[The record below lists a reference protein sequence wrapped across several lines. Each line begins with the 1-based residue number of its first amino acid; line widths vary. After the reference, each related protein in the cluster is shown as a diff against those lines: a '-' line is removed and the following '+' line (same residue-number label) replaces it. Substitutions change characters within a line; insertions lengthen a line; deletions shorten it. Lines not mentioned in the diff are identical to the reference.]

1 MLNSRLNQGKSRP
14 RAGQSRYS
22 PKTALCLPVLPP
34 FPPESLRQKS
44 ACFSPR
50 HRPIRFA
57 RFDART
63 AYFSRSAE
71 PLEHGLSGACHQC
84 FACPLQ
90 GAGRYVAAISVPAGV
105 GAYQPDRRLPMAQQ
119 CQGRCGEVQ
128 AIATAATGLAC
139 FIFRFL
145 R

>member
-1 MLNSRLNQGKSRP
+1 MNNCTTRLDNFRHLLGHLTGHSHAVRLRKSLRKTGNMLNSRLNQGKSRP

-63 AYFSRSAE
+63 AYFSRNSYPVFDRASAT
-71 PLEHGLSGACHQC
+71 S
-84 FACPLQ
+84 
-90 GAGRYVAAISVPAGV
+90 
-105 GAYQPDRRLPMAQQ
+105 
-119 CQGRCGEVQ
+119 
-128 AIATAATGLAC
+128 ATGSIRRAC
-139 FIFRFL
+139 GRGTK
-145 R
+145 RSAVGWRRYCVTCS